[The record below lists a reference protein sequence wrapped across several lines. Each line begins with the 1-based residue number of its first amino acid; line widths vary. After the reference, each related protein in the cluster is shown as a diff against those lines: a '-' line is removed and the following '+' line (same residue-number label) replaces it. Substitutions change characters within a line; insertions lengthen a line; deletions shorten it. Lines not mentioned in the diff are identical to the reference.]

1 MKRDTKLLGDNSVS
15 EFAENLL
22 KQLGELK
29 ESQEERKNSKSDLE
43 ELKENLSE
51 KVTILDK
58 QISELTKEKN

>member
-58 QISELTKEKN
+58 